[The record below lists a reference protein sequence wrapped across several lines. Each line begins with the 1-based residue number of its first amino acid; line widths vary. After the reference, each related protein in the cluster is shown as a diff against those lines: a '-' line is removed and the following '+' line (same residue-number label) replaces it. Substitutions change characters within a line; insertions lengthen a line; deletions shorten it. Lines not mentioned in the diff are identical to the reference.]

1 MKLAA
6 VKRQR
11 FPARASRQVRGLF
24 ILGLGSSPTTKE
36 LLHGLFYETSRDGLV
51 KNVRPLHRCLLKR
64 VIFHVLDFK
73 QS

>member
-1 MKLAA
+1 MKSPLAA

-51 KNVRPLHRCLLKR
+51 KNVRPPVPVEESFSML
-64 VIFHVLDFK
+64 
-73 QS
+73 